1 MNYYDSHKNH
11 IFYKIDA
18 VKSAIFEKLLPVY
31 NDIETEAESV
41 AKAKYEELGKN
52 FNPETMDVSSA
63 TEKAWEE
70 GGEYYELQHAMKA
83 EFLLSTATW
92 LFHLFEKDCRKMC
105 SRLYNKHDELKIKL
119 EEMGINCDDHSYWY
133 KTNTELRL
141 VANTIKHGEG
151 SSSKKLQLIRQ
162 EYFDTK
168 SSYLTDSK
176 IEITDQDIQCYIEY
190 MKSFWS
196 SFFDKVLRKST

>member
-18 VKSAIFEKLLPVY
+18 VKSTIFEKLQPVY
-31 NDIETEAESV
+31 NDIEAEAESV
-41 AKAKYEELGKN
+41 AEAKYKELGKN

-63 TEKAWEE
+63 AEKAWEE

-105 SRLYNKHDELKIKL
+105 PRLYNKHDELKIKL
-119 EEMGINCDDHSYWY
+119 EEMGINCDDHSDWY

-151 SSSKKLQLIRQ
+151 SSSKKLQLIRP

-176 IEITDQDIQCYIEY
+176 IEITDQDIQLYIEY